1 MAINP
6 RVFTD
11 RLSAE
16 IPHTVFRFADLNGL
30 VATAYHLQ
38 MSFMAGNLSEETID
52 TLTSRLENSGPA
64 SAGWPRGWT
73 EEDSKALK
81 DQCQPGGRGPWHLL
95 PFNFA

>member
-1 MAINP
+1 MTRSPLETELQTLLPSSLWAK
-6 RVFTD
+6 
-11 RLSAE
+11 LK
-16 IPHTVFRFADLNGL
+16 
-30 VATAYHLQ
+30 AYHLQ

-52 TLTSRLENSGPA
+52 TLTSRLENSGPK
-64 SAGWPRGWT
+64 SAGWPHGWT